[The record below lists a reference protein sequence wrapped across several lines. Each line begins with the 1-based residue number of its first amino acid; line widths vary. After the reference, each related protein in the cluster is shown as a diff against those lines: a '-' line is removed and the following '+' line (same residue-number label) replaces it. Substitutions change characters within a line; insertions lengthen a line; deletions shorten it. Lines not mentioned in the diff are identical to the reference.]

1 MTDMVLISTATSPFG
16 RKVKIAA
23 RAHGLHDRLTI
34 RAGDPWTEGDI
45 LRSANPLGKMPALI
59 TNDGRA
65 IYDSGVILEYF
76 DSLLDARR
84 LFPTERFE
92 TRIFHALGSGLIDA
106 GILITY
112 ERNRR
117 PKEYAYEPWI
127 AHQTGKLERGLASLC
142 NHAPDPRVADAG
154 AIAVACALGYF
165 DWRKQ
170 IDWRARYPALVDWLD
185 AFRAATPAFDATA
198 AEH

>member
-1 MTDMVLISTATSPFG
+1 MSEMVLISTATSPFG

-23 RAHGLHDRLTI
+23 RAHGLYDRLVI
-34 RAGDPWTEGDI
+34 KAGDPWTEGDVV
-45 LRSANPLGKMPALI
+45 RGANPLGKMPAI
-59 TNDGRA
+59 VTPDGQA

-76 DSLLDARR
+76 DTLLPTRT
-84 LFPTERFE
+84 LFPAGRFE
-92 TRIFHALGSGLIDA
+92 TRIFHALGNGLIDA
-106 GILITY
+106 GLLIQY
-112 ERNRR
+112 ERHRR
-117 PKEYAYEPWI
+117 PKEYSYEPWI

-142 NHAPDPRVADAG
+142 EHAPDPRVADAG

-170 IDWRARYPALVDWLD
+170 IDWRARFPALVDWLD
-185 AFRAATPAFDATA
+185 AFSEATPAFDATR